1 MKYDFSTKIRS
12 MVDGKPMTLDE
23 TSKTPLTAKTALQF
37 ALITDRPDNDKT
49 KLARYDLYVKLGVA
63 NEKTDFTTEEVKIL
77 KDAALTQATLV
88 AGQLVHLLEQR
99 K

>member
-1 MKYDFSTKIRS
+1 MKYNFSTKIKA
-12 MVDGKPMTLDE
+12 MDGKPMLLDPG
-23 TSKTPLTAKTALQF
+23 SKVVLDAKTALQF
-37 ALITDRPDNDKT
+37 ALIQDKPDNERT
-49 KLARYDLYVKLGVA
+49 KLERYNLYVKLGTA
-63 NEKTDFTTEEVKIL
+63 SEKTDFNAEEVKIL